1 MHNLSF
7 LCGKIA
13 VSEVLHKFKIEYNNQ
28 KQDYK
33 LHKLI

>member
-7 LCGKIA
+7 LYGKA
-13 VSEVLHKFKIEYNNQ
+13 VSEVLHKFNKDYNNQ
-28 KQDYK
+28 KQGYK